1 MAEGIFIEVAACV
14 QGYEMVSTDEK
25 DEPFVLDKDECWV
38 MADNQELK
46 AKEARDS
53 RLFGP
58 VPMTDIVGRVI
69 YSLRTAVDHGPV
81 DNSRVAMFQDSPVL
95 AVELD
100 VEEMV
105 KNNKM

>member
-1 MAEGIFIEVAACV
+1 MQC
-14 QGYEMVSTDEK
+14 YEIVSTDEK
-25 DEPFVLDKDECWV
+25 DEPFVLDKDQCWV
-38 MADNQELK
+38 LAENQVLK

-81 DNSRVAMFQDSPVL
+81 DNSHIAMSQDSPVL

-100 VEEMV
+100 VEELA